1 MARKHQPTK
10 TAPKAGTKGAK
21 PIRTGT
27 APKSLFSDALL
38 CSNMGKG
45 LRAEY
50 MELLREPLPQNLID
64 ALKKIDGGRK

>member
-1 MARKHQPTK
+1 
-10 TAPKAGTKGAK
+10 
-21 PIRTGT
+21 
-27 APKSLFSDALL
+27 
-38 CSNMGKG
+38 MGKG